1 MLPPPGSSNCDHSR
15 IKASLV
21 MSDTDSMVFIV
32 DDDAQIR
39 ACLDDL
45 CRSVDLAAETF
56 ASIDEFTRRKQAD
69 LPSCLV
75 LDVRFPGS
83 APSGLDFQRAMVE
96 SGQHIP
102 IIFITGYGDVA
113 MSVQA
118 MKYGAIDFL
127 LKPFREQDLL
137 DAIRIGIERDRRRRK
152 ERKSLAFL
160 RSQFDALTSRERE
173 IMEMVSHGL
182 PNKQIA
188 AELGLSEVTV
198 KVHRGHV
205 MQKMGA
211 KSLAELVRLNDRLV
225 STSNPV
231 ASADTMAWKTCS
243 LV

>member
-1 MLPPPGSSNCDHSR
+1 
-15 IKASLV
+15 
-21 MSDTDSMVFIV
+21 
-32 DDDAQIR
+32 
-39 ACLDDL
+39 
-45 CRSVDLAAETF
+45 
-56 ASIDEFTRRKQAD
+56 
-69 LPSCLV
+69 
-75 LDVRFPGS
+75 
-83 APSGLDFQRAMVE
+83 
-96 SGQHIP
+96 
-102 IIFITGYGDVA
+102 
-113 MSVQA
+113 
-118 MKYGAIDFL
+118 
-127 LKPFREQDLL
+127 
-137 DAIRIGIERDRRRRK
+137 
-152 ERKSLAFL
+152 LAFL

-231 ASADTMAWKTCS
+231 ASADTKAWKTCS